1 MTFQKNLQHDFPK
14 KKGGRRCQRPFGTFL
29 KIHPFWRQH
38 PSLIVNHMIDTQ
50 KCYFNYER
58 AARFGKIQQW
68 LCLCQKR
75 AMTSVSGKSGL
86 NGRDELLIW
95 LGQKYPSHKGFNLFF
110 FSKSPLHHWYRFF
123 LKNAIW
129 YFWSILDFLYFCL
142 YVLLSFYLSFF
153 CLSFFLSFHVFV
165 FLSLRVF
172 VFLSFVLLSFYL
184 SFQKT
189 AFSNWSRADLL

>member
-1 MTFQKNLQHDFPK
+1 
-14 KKGGRRCQRPFGTFL
+14 
-29 KIHPFWRQH
+29 
-38 PSLIVNHMIDTQ
+38 MIDTQ

-165 FLSLRVF
+165 FPCFCLSVSPCFCLFIFCVV
-172 VFLSFVLLSFYL
+172 VFLFFISKDCLLKLVKSRL
-184 SFQKT
+184 ALGSPGWLVVRHQAKNASRIRKCLLT
-189 AFSNWSRADLL
+189 ASHR